1 MIKRKYVVTVTKEVE
16 IEMHPQYDDPSFQA
30 AEVAEFNNAM
40 FKVDS
45 FDEIL
50 MYAAQQLARHD
61 VQFVE
66 GVGGVAPWHNT
77 AWKTEPHNYNAVMD
91 TSVEIIDTEAE
102 CIG

>member
-40 FKVDS
+40 FKVES

-61 VQFVE
+61 GQFVE

-77 AWKTEPHNYNAVMD
+77 AWKTEPHTYDTVMD
-91 TSVEIIDTEAE
+91 VNVEIIDTEAE

>member
-1 MIKRKYVVTVTKEVE
+1 MIKRKYIVTVTKEVE
-16 IEMHPQYDDPSFQA
+16 IEMHPQYDDPAFQA
-30 AEVAEFNNAM
+30 AEVAEFNSAM

-61 VQFVE
+61 VSFVE
-66 GVGGVAPWHNT
+66 GVGGVALWGST
-77 AWKTEPHNYNAVMD
+77 AWKNEPHSYDAVMD
-91 TSVEIIDTEAE
+91 ANVEVIDTEAE